1 VNRAKLLLLLLER
14 LILGVPRPDNPPMD
28 ITLRANAYEGVTAD
42 IVGMLTHLLHI
53 EILVKGYPS
62 RAAAIEALQRGE
74 IDLLST
80 SNSYE
85 REQHLLLTDKY
96 IADDPAIY
104 KNIQVKEREIRTIAV
119 PEYYLPFMDIMRYLS
134 DYKIKIYPS
143 RYSALSAVAY
153 GQVDAVMVDMIS
165 GRSGDSR
172 GSWISRWG
180 RSSRASGRKWPSAG
194 MGGASPSVPAEST

>member
-1 VNRAKLLLLLLER
+1 VNRAKLLLLLLALVWVWPLAAREPEEPLLQVYSRDGGEYLDASPLPLHGEEWRWLQERER

-143 RYSALSAVAY
+143 RYSALQPEYFTATR
-153 GQVDAVMVDMIS
+153 MM
-165 GRSGDSR
+165 
-172 GSWISRWG
+172 
-180 RSSRASGRKWPSAG
+180 
-194 MGGASPSVPAEST
+194 